1 MNKQI
6 INLLTVGLTL
16 LLTACGGSGNKG
28 QAPELAEQSKLGTVH
43 TLTPEYSFTSTLAGT
58 INYAGACASETTQAK
73 AGENTITFNN
83 LEWWGEYDNC
93 EITVTSDKGKI
104 SPILKIT
111 PFEVIPK
118 PTEINKL
125 GEVFTLTPEYTFHTD
140 IAGELSYE
148 GSCIADTKNVKAGE
162 NTITFNNL
170 EWWESY
176 SDCEIT
182 VTSDNGKK
190 LPALKITPF
199 NVIPKPTEVE
209 EIGEVFE
216 LKAEYRFKTDF
227 AGTIT
232 YQGRCSSD
240 TTQATVGENVVELK
254 LSKWWITYDDC
265 ALTITTDDGKTT
277 SQLSI
282 SPFRTVYP
290 AKHPL
295 SDTGMT
301 RCANFPRYADGSFPG
316 PDYNGNFDEFKVGL
330 NCDDFG
336 VTQTEDGWDGEFVIP
351 AGQDATHGRDALA
364 AQGKLEKVGHGHGG
378 YDFTKLDKDGNELD
392 YSAEEYACIRDNY
405 TGLIWE
411 VKTNGHWRS
420 DLHSG
425 DATYLWYTPNGNNGG
440 LPGLSDNNT
449 NQQRCA
455 NKGRCDTDKFIKDVN
470 LDNYCGLSNWRLP
483 TYSEIAS
490 IANVQSADDQMDHY
504 VENPILRYAN
514 SFNFTSDF
522 IKKDS
527 YRHIISSFNLTLYF
541 PAFVLPENWESP
553 DAMLGVVLVSEPVDY
568 QKPLSTDEKYEALTE
583 ATVLD
588 KNTGLIWTH
597 CPATMVDDN
606 DICTKTYSWNEALAA
621 VQTANNN
628 GFLGYN
634 DWRLPSIYELT
645 SLQAFDRIPMINQD
659 VFSIDDIE
667 NKSFWSST
675 PSIRN
680 TPSSAGIKI
689 IHFDFYLEDI
699 RSSKLNKKHHVLLVR
714 GGY

>member
-6 INLLTVGLTL
+6 FILFIVGLTT
-16 LLTACGGSGNKG
+16 LLTACGGSKSDKTPI
-28 QAPELAEQSKLGTVH
+28 PELNEQSKLGTQH
-43 TLTPEYSFTSTLAGT
+43 TLTPEYTFTSTLAGT

-83 LEWWGEYDNC
+83 LEWWESYNNC

-111 PFEVIPK
+111 PF
-118 PTEINKL
+118 
-125 GEVFTLTPEYTFHTD
+125 
-140 IAGELSYE
+140 
-148 GSCIADTKNVKAGE
+148 
-162 NTITFNNL
+162 
-170 EWWESY
+170 
-176 SDCEIT
+176 
-182 VTSDNGKK
+182 
-190 LPALKITPF
+190 
-199 NVIPKPTEVE
+199 
-209 EIGEVFE
+209 
-216 LKAEYRFKTDF
+216 
-227 AGTIT
+227 
-232 YQGRCSSD
+232 
-240 TTQATVGENVVELK
+240 
-254 LSKWWITYDDC
+254 
-265 ALTITTDDGKTT
+265 
-277 SQLSI
+277 
-282 SPFRTVYP
+282 RTVYP

-301 RCANFPRYADGSFPG
+301 LCANFPRNADGNFPA
-316 PDYNGNFDEFKVGL
+316 PDHNGNFAELKVGL

-336 VTQTEDGWDGEFVIP
+336 VTQTEDGWDGNFVIP

-364 AQGKLEKVGHGHGG
+364 AQGELEKVGAGHGG

-420 DLHSG
+420 DLHCG
-425 DATYLWYTPNGNNGG
+425 KATYFWYTPNGNNGG
-440 LPGLSDNNT
+440 LPGLSDNDT
-449 NQQRCA
+449 SQQWCA
-455 NKGRCDTDKFIKDVN
+455 NKGRCDTDKFIEDVN
-470 LDNYCGLSNWRLP
+470 AVNYCGLKNWRLP

-490 IANVQSADDQMDHY
+490 IANVQSADYRMDHY
-504 VENPILRYAN
+504 VENPILRYA
-514 SFNFTSDF
+514 FMHNFTSDF
-522 IKKDS
+522 IKTDT
-527 YRHIISSFNLTLYF
+527 YRHILSSYNTTLYF
-541 PAFVLPENWESP
+541 PAFVLPKDWESP

-588 KNTGLIWTH
+588 KNTGLIWTR

-667 NKSFWSST
+667 NKSFRSSIS
-675 PSIRN
+675 SIRN

-689 IHFDFYLEDI
+689 IHFNFYEKKIDP
-699 RSSKLNKKHHVLLVR
+699 SKLDKEHHMLLVR

>member
-83 LEWWGEYDNC
+83 LEWWESYNDC
-93 EITVTSDKGKI
+93 ALTVTSDKGKV

-111 PFEVIPK
+111 
-118 PTEINKL
+118 
-125 GEVFTLTPEYTFHTD
+125 
-140 IAGELSYE
+140 
-148 GSCIADTKNVKAGE
+148 
-162 NTITFNNL
+162 
-170 EWWESY
+170 
-176 SDCEIT
+176 
-182 VTSDNGKK
+182 
-190 LPALKITPF
+190 
-199 NVIPKPTEVE
+199 
-209 EIGEVFE
+209 
-216 LKAEYRFKTDF
+216 
-227 AGTIT
+227 
-232 YQGRCSSD
+232 
-240 TTQATVGENVVELK
+240 
-254 LSKWWITYDDC
+254 
-265 ALTITTDDGKTT
+265 
-277 SQLSI
+277 
-282 SPFRTVYP
+282 PFRTVYP

-301 RCANFPRYADGSFPG
+301 LCANFPRYADGSFPE
-316 PDYNGNFDEFKVGL
+316 PDRHDNYTEFKVGIS
-330 NCDDFG
+330 CADYG

-392 YSAEEYACIRDNY
+392 YSEENYACIRDNH
-405 TGLIWE
+405 TGLTWE
-411 VKTNGHWRS
+411 AKTNGHWRS

-699 RSSKLNKKHHVLLVR
+699 KPSKLDKEHYVLLVR
-714 GGY
+714 GGK

>member
-6 INLLTVGLTL
+6 FILFIVGLTT
-16 LLTACGGSGNKG
+16 LLTACGGSKSDKTPI
-28 QAPELAEQSKLGTVH
+28 PELNEQSKLGTQH
-43 TLTPEYSFTSTLAGT
+43 TLTPEYTFTSTLAGT

-83 LEWWGEYDNC
+83 LEWWESYNNC

-111 PFEVIPK
+111 PF
-118 PTEINKL
+118 
-125 GEVFTLTPEYTFHTD
+125 
-140 IAGELSYE
+140 
-148 GSCIADTKNVKAGE
+148 
-162 NTITFNNL
+162 
-170 EWWESY
+170 
-176 SDCEIT
+176 
-182 VTSDNGKK
+182 
-190 LPALKITPF
+190 
-199 NVIPKPTEVE
+199 
-209 EIGEVFE
+209 
-216 LKAEYRFKTDF
+216 
-227 AGTIT
+227 
-232 YQGRCSSD
+232 
-240 TTQATVGENVVELK
+240 
-254 LSKWWITYDDC
+254 
-265 ALTITTDDGKTT
+265 
-277 SQLSI
+277 
-282 SPFRTVYP
+282 RTVYP

-301 RCANFPRYADGSFPG
+301 LCANFPRNADGNFPA
-316 PDYNGNFDEFKVGL
+316 PDHNGNFAELKVGL

-336 VTQTEDGWDGEFVIP
+336 VTQTEDGWDGNFVIP

-364 AQGKLEKVGHGHGG
+364 AQGELEKVGAGHGG
-378 YDFTKLDKDGNELD
+378 YDFTKLDKNNNELD

-425 DATYLWYTPNGNNGG
+425 KATYFWYTPNGNNGG
-440 LPGLSDNNT
+440 LPGLSDNDT
-449 NQQRCA
+449 NQQWCA
-455 NKGRCDTDKFIKDVN
+455 NKGRCDTDKFIEDVN
-470 LDNYCGLSNWRLP
+470 AVNYCGLKNWRLP

-490 IANVQSADDQMDHY
+490 IANVQSADYRMDHY
-504 VENPILRYAN
+504 VKNPILRYA
-514 SFNFTSDF
+514 FMHNFTSDF
-522 IKKDS
+522 IKTDT
-527 YRHIISSFNLTLYF
+527 YRHILSSYNTTLYF
-541 PAFVLPENWESP
+541 PAFVLPKDWESP

-588 KNTGLIWTH
+588 KNTGLIWTR

-680 TPSSAGIKI
+680 MPSSAGIKI
-689 IHFDFYLEDI
+689 IHFNFYEKKIDPN
-699 RSSKLNKKHHVLLVR
+699 KLDKEHHMLLVR
-714 GGY
+714 DGY

>member
-1 MNKQI
+1 MKKQI
-6 INLLTVGLTL
+6 LTL
-16 LLTACGGSGNKG
+16 FIVSLTTLLTACGGSKSDKTPI
-28 QAPELAEQSKLGTVH
+28 PELNEQSKLGTQH
-43 TLTPEYSFTSTLAGT
+43 TLTPEYTFTSTLAGT

-83 LEWWGEYDNC
+83 LEWWESYNNC

-140 IAGELSYE
+140 IAG
-148 GSCIADTKNVKAGE
+148 
-162 NTITFNNL
+162 
-170 EWWESY
+170 
-176 SDCEIT
+176 
-182 VTSDNGKK
+182 
-190 LPALKITPF
+190 
-199 NVIPKPTEVE
+199 
-209 EIGEVFE
+209 
-216 LKAEYRFKTDF
+216 
-227 AGTIT
+227 TIT

-240 TTQATVGENVVELK
+240 TTQATVGENEVELK

-265 ALTITTDDGKTT
+265 ALTITTADGKTT

-301 RCANFPRYADGSFPG
+301 LCANYPRYADGSFPE
-316 PDYNGNFDEFKVGL
+316 PDRHDNYTEFKVGIG
-330 NCDDFG
+330 CADFG

-364 AQGKLEKVGHGHGG
+364 AQGKLEKVGAGHGS

-392 YSAEEYACIRDNY
+392 YSEENYACIRDNH
-405 TGLIWE
+405 TGLTWE
-411 VKTNGHWRS
+411 VKTEGHRRS

-425 DATYLWYTPNGNNGG
+425 KAKYLWYNSDPETNGG
-440 LPGLSDNNT
+440 LEGFSSTADDSYYCSIEQCNT
-449 NQQRCA
+449 E
-455 NKGRCDTDKFIKDVN
+455 KFIEVVN
-470 LDNYCGLSNWRLP
+470 ADSYCGLSNWRLP
-483 TYSEIAS
+483 AYIEIAS
-490 IANVQSADDQMDHY
+490 ISNVQSADDQMDHY

-514 SFNFTSDF
+514 SYNFTSDF
-522 IKKDS
+522 IKKNS

-541 PAFVLPENWESP
+541 PAYVWPEHWEKISNP
-553 DAMLGVVLVSEPVDY
+553 TGVVLVSEPSDN
-568 QKPLSTDEKYEALTE
+568 QEPLNNDEKYEALTE

-588 KNTGLIWTH
+588 KNTGLIWTR
-597 CPATMVDDN
+597 CPATMKGDN
-606 DICTKTYSWNEALAA
+606 NICDTLYYWDEALAA
-621 VQTANNN
+621 VQTANSND
-628 GFLGYN
+628 FLGYS

-659 VFSIDDIE
+659 VFSIDYIE

-689 IHFDFYLEDI
+689 IHFNFYTERMDP
-699 RSSKLNKKHHVLLVR
+699 SKLNIKHYVLLVR
-714 GGY
+714 GGK

>member
-58 INYAGACASETTQAK
+58 VNYAGACASETTQAK

-83 LEWWGEYDNC
+83 LEWWESYSDC

-199 NVIPKPTEVE
+199 
-209 EIGEVFE
+209 
-216 LKAEYRFKTDF
+216 
-227 AGTIT
+227 
-232 YQGRCSSD
+232 
-240 TTQATVGENVVELK
+240 
-254 LSKWWITYDDC
+254 
-265 ALTITTDDGKTT
+265 
-277 SQLSI
+277 
-282 SPFRTVYP
+282 RTVYP

-295 SDTGMT
+295 NDTGMT
-301 RCANFPRYADGSFPG
+301 LCANFPRYADGSFPE
-316 PDYNGNFDEFKVGL
+316 PDRHDNYTEFKVGIS
-330 NCDDFG
+330 CADFG

-364 AQGKLEKVGHGHGG
+364 AQGKLEKVGAGHGS

-392 YSAEEYACIRDNY
+392 YSEENYACIRDNH
-405 TGLIWE
+405 TGLTWE
-411 VKTNGHWRS
+411 VKTEGHRRS

-425 DATYLWYTPNGNNGG
+425 KAKYLWYNSDPETNGG
-440 LPGLSDNNT
+440 LEGFSSTADDSYYCSIEQCNT
-449 NQQRCA
+449 E
-455 NKGRCDTDKFIKDVN
+455 KFIEVVN
-470 LDNYCGLSNWRLP
+470 ADSYCGLSNWRLP
-483 TYSEIAS
+483 AYIEIAS
-490 IANVQSADDQMDHY
+490 ISNVQSVDDEMEHY
-504 VENPILRYAN
+504 VESPILRHAYTYN
-514 SFNFTSDF
+514 LTSDF
-522 IKKDS
+522 VKKDS
-527 YRHIISSFNLTLYF
+527 YRHIILSHRLSLYF
-541 PAFVLPENWESP
+541 PAFIQPDTWETITDLNS
-553 DAMLGVVLVSEPVDY
+553 AVLVSEPSDY
-568 QKPLSTDEKYEALTE
+568 QVPLNNDEKYEALTE

-588 KNTGLIWTH
+588 KNTGLI
-597 CPATMVDDN
+597 
-606 DICTKTYSWNEALAA
+606 
-621 VQTANNN
+621 
-628 GFLGYN
+628 
-634 DWRLPSIYELT
+634 
-645 SLQAFDRIPMINQD
+645 
-659 VFSIDDIE
+659 
-667 NKSFWSST
+667 
-675 PSIRN
+675 
-680 TPSSAGIKI
+680 
-689 IHFDFYLEDI
+689 
-699 RSSKLNKKHHVLLVR
+699 
-714 GGY
+714 

>member
-16 LLTACGGSGNKG
+16 LLTACGGSKS
-28 QAPELAEQSKLGTVH
+28 QTPELAEQSKLGTVH

-83 LEWWGEYDNC
+83 LEWWESYNNC

-111 PFEVIPK
+111 PF
-118 PTEINKL
+118 
-125 GEVFTLTPEYTFHTD
+125 
-140 IAGELSYE
+140 
-148 GSCIADTKNVKAGE
+148 
-162 NTITFNNL
+162 
-170 EWWESY
+170 
-176 SDCEIT
+176 
-182 VTSDNGKK
+182 
-190 LPALKITPF
+190 
-199 NVIPKPTEVE
+199 
-209 EIGEVFE
+209 
-216 LKAEYRFKTDF
+216 
-227 AGTIT
+227 
-232 YQGRCSSD
+232 
-240 TTQATVGENVVELK
+240 
-254 LSKWWITYDDC
+254 
-265 ALTITTDDGKTT
+265 
-277 SQLSI
+277 
-282 SPFRTVYP
+282 RTVYP

-301 RCANFPRYADGSFPG
+301 LCANYPRYADGSFPE
-316 PDYNGNFDEFKVGL
+316 PDRHDNYTEFKVGIS
-330 NCDDFG
+330 CADFG
-336 VTQTEDGWDGEFVIP
+336 VTQTEDGWDGNFVIP

-364 AQGKLEKVGHGHGG
+364 AQGELEKVGAGHGG

-425 DATYLWYTPNGNNGG
+425 KATYFWYTPNGNNGG
-440 LPGLSDNNT
+440 LPGLSDNDT
-449 NQQRCA
+449 NQQWCA
-455 NKGRCDTDKFIKDVN
+455 NKGRCDTDKFIEDVN
-470 LDNYCGLSNWRLP
+470 AVNYCGLKNWRLP

-490 IANVQSADDQMDHY
+490 IANVQSADYRMDHY
-504 VENPILRYAN
+504 VENPILRYA
-514 SFNFTSDF
+514 FMHNFTSDF
-522 IKKDS
+522 IKTDT
-527 YRHIISSFNLTLYF
+527 YRHILSSYNTTLYF
-541 PAFVLPENWESP
+541 PAFVLPKDWESP

-588 KNTGLIWTH
+588 KNTGLIWTR

-680 TPSSAGIKI
+680 MPSSAGIKI
-689 IHFDFYLEDI
+689 IHFNFYEKKIDPN
-699 RSSKLNKKHHVLLVR
+699 KLDKEHHMLLVR
-714 GGY
+714 DGK

>member
-83 LEWWGEYDNC
+83 LEWWESYNNC

-111 PFEVIPK
+111 PF
-118 PTEINKL
+118 
-125 GEVFTLTPEYTFHTD
+125 
-140 IAGELSYE
+140 
-148 GSCIADTKNVKAGE
+148 
-162 NTITFNNL
+162 
-170 EWWESY
+170 
-176 SDCEIT
+176 
-182 VTSDNGKK
+182 
-190 LPALKITPF
+190 
-199 NVIPKPTEVE
+199 
-209 EIGEVFE
+209 
-216 LKAEYRFKTDF
+216 
-227 AGTIT
+227 
-232 YQGRCSSD
+232 
-240 TTQATVGENVVELK
+240 
-254 LSKWWITYDDC
+254 
-265 ALTITTDDGKTT
+265 
-277 SQLSI
+277 
-282 SPFRTVYP
+282 RTVYP

-301 RCANFPRYADGSFPG
+301 LCANFPRNADGNFPA
-316 PDYNGNFDEFKVGL
+316 PDHNGNFAELKVGL

-336 VTQTEDGWDGEFVIP
+336 VTQTEDGWDGNFVIP
-351 AGQDATHGRDALA
+351 AGQDAMHGRDALA
-364 AQGKLEKVGHGHGG
+364 AQGELEKVGAGHGG

-425 DATYLWYTPNGNNGG
+425 KATYFWYTPNGNNGG
-440 LPGLSDNNT
+440 LPGLSDNDT
-449 NQQRCA
+449 NQQWCA
-455 NKGRCDTDKFIKDVN
+455 NKGRCDTDKFIEDVN
-470 LDNYCGLSNWRLP
+470 AVNYCGLKNWRLP

-490 IANVQSADDQMDHY
+490 IANVQAADYRMDHY
-504 VENPILRYAN
+504 VENPILRYA
-514 SFNFTSDF
+514 FMHNFTSDF
-522 IKKDS
+522 IEKDN
-527 YRHIISSFNLTLYF
+527 YRHILSSYNTTLYF
-541 PAFVLPENWESP
+541 PAFVLPKDWESP

-583 ATVLD
+583 ATALD
-588 KNTGLIWTH
+588 KNTGLIWTR

-680 TPSSAGIKI
+680 MPSSAGIKI
-689 IHFDFYLEDI
+689 IHFNFYEKKIDP
-699 RSSKLNKKHHVLLVR
+699 SKLDKEHHMLLVR

>member
-16 LLTACGGSGNKG
+16 LLTACGGSKS

-58 INYAGACASETTQAK
+58 VNYAGACASETTQAK

-83 LEWWGEYDNC
+83 LEWWESYSDC

-111 PFEVIPK
+111 PFEVIPIL
-118 PTEINKL
+118 TELDKL
-125 GEVFTLTPEYTFHTD
+125 GKVLTLTPEYTFNTD
-140 IAGELSYE
+140 IAGEVSYE

-216 LKAEYRFKTDF
+216 LKAEYKFKTDF

-240 TTQATVGENVVELK
+240 TTQATEGENVVELK

-265 ALTITTDDGKTT
+265 ALTITTADGKTT

-301 RCANFPRYADGSFPG
+301 LCANYPRYAYGSFPE
-316 PDYNGNFDEFKVGL
+316 PDRHDNYTEFKVGIS
-330 NCDDFG
+330 CADFG

-364 AQGKLEKVGHGHGG
+364 AQGKLEKVGAGHGS

-392 YSAEEYACIRDNY
+392 YSEENYACIRDNH
-405 TGLIWE
+405 TGLTWE
-411 VKTNGHWRS
+411 VKTEGHWRS

-449 NQQRCA
+449 NQ
-455 NKGRCDTDKFIKDVN
+455 
-470 LDNYCGLSNWRLP
+470 
-483 TYSEIAS
+483 
-490 IANVQSADDQMDHY
+490 
-504 VENPILRYAN
+504 
-514 SFNFTSDF
+514 
-522 IKKDS
+522 
-527 YRHIISSFNLTLYF
+527 
-541 PAFVLPENWESP
+541 
-553 DAMLGVVLVSEPVDY
+553 
-568 QKPLSTDEKYEALTE
+568 
-583 ATVLD
+583 
-588 KNTGLIWTH
+588 
-597 CPATMVDDN
+597 
-606 DICTKTYSWNEALAA
+606 
-621 VQTANNN
+621 
-628 GFLGYN
+628 
-634 DWRLPSIYELT
+634 
-645 SLQAFDRIPMINQD
+645 
-659 VFSIDDIE
+659 
-667 NKSFWSST
+667 
-675 PSIRN
+675 
-680 TPSSAGIKI
+680 
-689 IHFDFYLEDI
+689 
-699 RSSKLNKKHHVLLVR
+699 
-714 GGY
+714 

>member
-83 LEWWGEYDNC
+83 LEWWESYNNC

-111 PFEVIPK
+111 PF
-118 PTEINKL
+118 
-125 GEVFTLTPEYTFHTD
+125 
-140 IAGELSYE
+140 
-148 GSCIADTKNVKAGE
+148 
-162 NTITFNNL
+162 
-170 EWWESY
+170 
-176 SDCEIT
+176 
-182 VTSDNGKK
+182 
-190 LPALKITPF
+190 
-199 NVIPKPTEVE
+199 
-209 EIGEVFE
+209 
-216 LKAEYRFKTDF
+216 
-227 AGTIT
+227 
-232 YQGRCSSD
+232 
-240 TTQATVGENVVELK
+240 
-254 LSKWWITYDDC
+254 
-265 ALTITTDDGKTT
+265 
-277 SQLSI
+277 
-282 SPFRTVYP
+282 RTVYP

-301 RCANFPRYADGSFPG
+301 LCANFPRNADGNFPA
-316 PDYNGNFDEFKVGL
+316 PDHNGNFAELKVGL

-336 VTQTEDGWDGEFVIP
+336 VTQTEDGWDGNFVIP

-364 AQGKLEKVGHGHGG
+364 AQGELEKVGAGHGG

-425 DATYLWYTPNGNNGG
+425 KATYFWYTPNGNNGG
-440 LPGLSDNNT
+440 LPGLSDNDT
-449 NQQRCA
+449 NQQWCA
-455 NKGRCDTDKFIKDVN
+455 NKGRCDTDKFIEDVN
-470 LDNYCGLSNWRLP
+470 AVNYCGLKNWRLP

-490 IANVQSADDQMDHY
+490 IANVQSADYRMDHY
-504 VENPILRYAN
+504 VENPILRYA
-514 SFNFTSDF
+514 FMHNFTSDF
-522 IKKDS
+522 IKTDT
-527 YRHIISSFNLTLYF
+527 YRHILSSYNTTLYF
-541 PAFVLPENWESP
+541 PAFVLPKDWESP

-588 KNTGLIWTH
+588 KNTGLIWTR

-680 TPSSAGIKI
+680 MPSSAGIKI
-689 IHFDFYLEDI
+689 IHFNFYEKKIDP
-699 RSSKLNKKHHVLLVR
+699 SKLDKEHHMLLVR
-714 GGY
+714 GGK

>member
-28 QAPELAEQSKLGTVH
+28 QAPELAEQLKLGTVH
-43 TLTPEYSFTSTLAGT
+43 TLTPEYSFTSTLAGSV
-58 INYAGACASETTQAK
+58 NYAGACASETTQAK

-83 LEWWGEYDNC
+83 LEWWESYNNC

-140 IAGELSYE
+140 IAG
-148 GSCIADTKNVKAGE
+148 
-162 NTITFNNL
+162 
-170 EWWESY
+170 
-176 SDCEIT
+176 
-182 VTSDNGKK
+182 
-190 LPALKITPF
+190 
-199 NVIPKPTEVE
+199 
-209 EIGEVFE
+209 
-216 LKAEYRFKTDF
+216 
-227 AGTIT
+227 TIT

-240 TTQATVGENVVELK
+240 TTQATVGENEVELK

-265 ALTITTDDGKTT
+265 ALTITTADGKTT

-301 RCANFPRYADGSFPG
+301 LCANYPRYADGSFPE
-316 PDYNGNFDEFKVGL
+316 PDRHDNYTEFKVGIG
-330 NCDDFG
+330 CADFG

-364 AQGKLEKVGHGHGG
+364 AHGKLEKVGHGHGG

-680 TPSSAGIKI
+680 MPSSAGIKI
-689 IHFDFYLEDI
+689 IHFNFYEKKIDP
-699 RSSKLNKKHHVLLVR
+699 SKLDKEHHMLLVR

>member
-58 INYAGACASETTQAK
+58 IQYSGSCSSSTTQAK
-73 AGENTITFNN
+73 SGENTIIFNN
-83 LEWWGEYDNC
+83 LEWWGNYNNC
-93 EITVTSDKGKI
+93 EVTVTSNKGKI

-111 PFEVIPK
+111 PFK
-118 PTEINKL
+118 
-125 GEVFTLTPEYTFHTD
+125 
-140 IAGELSYE
+140 
-148 GSCIADTKNVKAGE
+148 
-162 NTITFNNL
+162 
-170 EWWESY
+170 
-176 SDCEIT
+176 
-182 VTSDNGKK
+182 
-190 LPALKITPF
+190 
-199 NVIPKPTEVE
+199 VIPKPTEVE

-216 LKAEYRFKTDF
+216 LEAEYKFKTDA
-227 AGTIT
+227 AGTIE
-232 YQGRCSSD
+232 YKGSCSSS
-240 TTQATVGENVVELK
+240 TTQATAGENTIELK

-265 ALTITTDDGKTT
+265 ALTITTADGKTT
-277 SQLSI
+277 DALNI
-282 SPFRTVYP
+282 TPFRTVYP
-290 AKHPL
+290 ATHPL

-301 RCANFPRYADGSFPG
+301 LCANYPRYADGSFPA
-316 PDYNGNFDEFKVGL
+316 PDSNGNFAELKVGL

-336 VTQTEDGWDGEFVIP
+336 VTQTQSGWDGEFVIP

-364 AQGKLEKVGHGHGG
+364 LAAQDKLEKVGHGHGG

-425 DATYLWYTPNGNNGG
+425 KATYFWYTPNGNNGG
-440 LPGLSDNNT
+440 LPGLSDNDT
-449 NQQRCA
+449 NQQWCA
-455 NKGRCDTDKFIKDVN
+455 NKGRCDTDKFIEDVN
-470 LDNYCGLSNWRLP
+470 AVNYCGLKNWRLP

-490 IANVQSADDQMDHY
+490 IANVQSADYRMDHY
-504 VENPILRYAN
+504 VENPILRYA
-514 SFNFTSDF
+514 FMHNFTSDF
-522 IKKDS
+522 IKTDT
-527 YRHIISSFNLTLYF
+527 YRHILSSYNTTLYF
-541 PAFVLPENWESP
+541 PAFVLPKDWESP

-588 KNTGLIWTH
+588 KNTGLIWTR

-689 IHFDFYLEDI
+689 IHFNFYEKKIDP
-699 RSSKLNKKHHVLLVR
+699 SKLDKEHHMLLVR

>member
-58 INYAGACASETTQAK
+58 VNYAGACASETTQA
-73 AGENTITFNN
+73 
-83 LEWWGEYDNC
+83 
-93 EITVTSDKGKI
+93 
-104 SPILKIT
+104 
-111 PFEVIPK
+111 
-118 PTEINKL
+118 
-125 GEVFTLTPEYTFHTD
+125 
-140 IAGELSYE
+140 
-148 GSCIADTKNVKAGE
+148 KAGE

-216 LKAEYRFKTDF
+216 LKAEYKFKTDF

-240 TTQATVGENVVELK
+240 TTQATEGENVVELK

-265 ALTITTDDGKTT
+265 ALTITTADGKTT

-290 AKHPL
+290 ATHPL

-301 RCANFPRYADGSFPG
+301 LCANFPRYADGSFPA
-316 PDYNGNFDEFKVGL
+316 PDHNGNFAELKVGL

-364 AQGKLEKVGHGHGG
+364 AQGKLEKVGAGHGG
-378 YDFTKLDKDGNELD
+378 FDFTKLDKDGNELD
-392 YSAEEYACIRDNY
+392 YSVEEYACIRDNY

-411 VKTNGHWRS
+411 VKTNGSKNS

-425 DATYLWYTPNGNNGG
+425 KALYVWHNPDPETNGG
-440 LPGLSDNNT
+440 LEGLPSTNSDSYHCSIEPCNT
-449 NQQRCA
+449 E
-455 NKGRCDTDKFIKDVN
+455 KFIEVVN
-470 LDNYCGLSNWRLP
+470 AESYCGKQNWRLP

-490 IANVQSADDQMDHY
+490 ISNVQSADDKMEHY
-504 VENPILRYAN
+504 V
-514 SFNFTSDF
+514 
-522 IKKDS
+522 
-527 YRHIISSFNLTLYF
+527 
-541 PAFVLPENWESP
+541 
-553 DAMLGVVLVSEPVDY
+553 
-568 QKPLSTDEKYEALTE
+568 
-583 ATVLD
+583 
-588 KNTGLIWTH
+588 
-597 CPATMVDDN
+597 
-606 DICTKTYSWNEALAA
+606 KTPYC
-621 VQTANNN
+621 
-628 GFLGYN
+628 
-634 DWRLPSIYELT
+634 DMPS
-645 SLQAFDRIPMINQD
+645 R
-659 VFSIDDIE
+659 
-667 NKSFWSST
+667 
-675 PSIRN
+675 
-680 TPSSAGIKI
+680 
-689 IHFDFYLEDI
+689 
-699 RSSKLNKKHHVLLVR
+699 
-714 GGY
+714 